1 MDDKPDSI
9 KEQIILLQKK
19 LKEITNKEKVIK
31 NLAFSG
37 GSSKGFSYIGV
48 IKALEEYGII
58 DTLEDI
64 TGSSIGALF
73 AFLIVLKFHSSDLIN
88 IFIEMDLNWLHNINS
103 DSVLILINKYG
114 LDNGYNVEK
123 FIAHFLEVRFP
134 NKNPFEITFLDLWNF
149 NPIKLSITA
158 TRIYNNII
166 EPELFNYILTPKMTI
181 IKALRITMAIPP
193 LFTPIDNETYHLADG
208 GIYNNYPIDMY
219 SHNMDNTLGIL
230 CIEKISKEKCKNITD
245 IYKSI
250 IGYLIARETLEK
262 KTKYFDNSIIL
273 EIELSLYQIFNLTS
287 EDKTNIINLGYQLT
301 KQYLNIKEFKIKEI
315 EEFKDFKID
324 TKKFSKKLESSL
336 NKTKTIKK

>member
-1 MDDKPDSI
+1 MDDKLDNI

-19 LKEITNKEKVIK
+19 LKEITNKEKIIK

-48 IKALEEYGII
+48 IKAFEEYGII
-58 DTLEDI
+58 DTVEDI

-73 AFLIVLKFHSSDLIN
+73 AFLIILKFHSSDLIN

-114 LDNGYNVEK
+114 LDNGHNVEK
-123 FIAHFLEVRFP
+123 FIANFLEVRFP

-149 NPIKLSITA
+149 NPIKLSITG

-166 EPELFNYILTPKMTI
+166 EPELFNHILTPKMSV

-193 LFTPIDNETYHLADG
+193 LFTPIDNETCHLADG

-219 SHNMDNTLGIL
+219 ANNMEHTLGIL

-250 IGYLIARETLEK
+250 IGYLIARDTLEK

-273 EIELSLYQIFNLTS
+273 EIELSLYQIFNLTA

-324 TKKFSKKLESSL
+324 TKIFSKKLESSL
-336 NKTKTIKK
+336 NKSKTIKK

>member
-1 MDDKPDSI
+1 MDDKPDTI

-19 LKEITNKEKVIK
+19 LKEMTNKEKVIK

-58 DTLEDI
+58 DTVEDI

-73 AFLIVLKFHSSDLIN
+73 AFLIILKFHSSDLIN

-149 NPIKLSITA
+149 NPIKLSITG

-166 EPELFNYILTPKMTI
+166 EQELFNHILTPTMSI

-193 LFTPIDNETYHLADG
+193 LFTPIDNETCHLADG
-208 GIYNNYPIDMY
+208 GIYNNYPIDVY
-219 SHNMDNTLGIL
+219 ANNMENTIGIL

-262 KTKYFDNSIIL
+262 KTKYFDNSIVL
-273 EIELSLYQIFNLTS
+273 EVELPLYQIFNLTT

-324 TKKFSKKLESSL
+324 TKIFSKKLESAL
-336 NKTKTIKK
+336 TKNKIIKK